1 MLREFALAVPS
12 GGKNY
17 TEAIKYLLQNTRLSG
32 LIIILSDF
40 EGDKEDIV
48 EAIKLARLHG
58 HKVFGLH
65 LYTPYFEDDTS
76 EKDLLTKSAEAF
88 VFDKY
93 ETTRR
98 EIMKEFV
105 KRGGIM
111 ISVSP
116 KMLFPLLLEQYIK
129 AFRGGRAW

>member
-1 MLREFALAVPS
+1 M
-12 GGKNY
+12 
-17 TEAIKYLLQNTRLSG
+17 
-32 LIIILSDF
+32 
-40 EGDKEDIV
+40 
-48 EAIKLARLHG
+48 
-58 HKVFGLH
+58 
-65 LYTPYFEDDTS
+65 
-76 EKDLLTKSAEAF
+76 
-88 VFDKY
+88 FDKY